1 MFPLKHKSDVHQ
13 HIIDFIAYART
24 KFGLPVK
31 CFQADNG
38 TEFVNR
44 AMHASLRANGIIFHL
59 SCPYTS
65 P

>member
-1 MFPLKHKSDVHQ
+1 VHQ
-13 HIIDFIAYART
+13 LIVDFIRYIRT
-24 KFGLPVK
+24 QFGLPVK

-44 AMHASLRANGIIFHL
+44 AMHSSLAVDGIVFRL
-59 SCPYTS
+59 SYPYTS